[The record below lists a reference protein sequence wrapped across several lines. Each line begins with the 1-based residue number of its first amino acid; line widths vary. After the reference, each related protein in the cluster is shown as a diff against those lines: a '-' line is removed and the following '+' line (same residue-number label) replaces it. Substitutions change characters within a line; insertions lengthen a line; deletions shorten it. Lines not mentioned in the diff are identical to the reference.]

1 MNPIYVDAGK
11 LDTNQK
17 EIYDLR
23 LDARFIVRGCAGSGK
38 TSLALLRIKQL
49 LVRELE
55 SKITPF
61 YYVAYVRE
69 LVECMRK
76 EMAQLPDVTVN
87 FNDYAI
93 TYENW
98 ANGKITDWV
107 RQEFGIQARPNMCET
122 QRVHGYKR
130 DFTNTIINVNKQP
143 DYLFVDECQDLEIEA
158 IESFMH
164 GVQKGIGFYGD
175 DDQHIMEWRGRHPVT
190 LETIRDRFNLPI
202 CELIYNYRLPKEIAK
217 FAEQLGGRED
227 LSKKCKSPYHEK
239 PFMIRVK
246 DKHDANAFIMKRI
259 SNIGL
264 QDVGIAYTENEQVRD
279 AYESLARGLG
289 GKRVSASWN
298 IKPADPNEKT
308 LEGVHWSHLYPTPV
322 KIMTYEKIKG
332 QQFETVFLFVS
343 GELSAEMVK
352 RFYVG
357 VTRAERFLYVL
368 YTDPMP
374 SVLRQI
380 PEALYSTTDE
390 VGDFTGL
397 YQGVKAESHD
407 EMPNGA
413 SAPKKGS
420 VDVGF

>member
-1 MNPIYVDAGK
+1 MNPIYVEVGK
-11 LDTNQK
+11 LNLQQHA
-17 EIYDLR
+17 IYDAR
-23 LDARFIVRGCAGSGK
+23 NDAKFIVKGCAGSGK
-38 TSLALLRIKQL
+38 TTLALLRIKQL
-49 LVRELE
+49 LANE
-55 SKITPF
+55 SADGQTPF
-61 YYVAYVRE
+61 YYVAFVRE
-69 LVECMRK
+69 LVECMRR
-76 EMAQLPDVTVN
+76 EIEQLPDIETK

-98 ANGKITDWV
+98 SNGVITDWV
-107 RQEFGIQARPNMCET
+107 RQEFGIRARPNMCIPD
-122 QRVHGYKR
+122 YKR
-130 DFTNTIINVNKQP
+130 GFTNTIIKVNKQP
-143 DYLFVDECQDLEIEA
+143 EYLFVDECQDFEIED
-158 IESFMH
+158 IESFMK
-164 GVQKGIGFYGD
+164 GAQKGIVFYGD
-175 DDQHIMEWRGRHPVT
+175 EDQHIMTWRGRRPVT
-190 LETIRDRFNLPI
+190 IQTIRDRFNLPI
-202 CELIYNYRLPKEIAK
+202 HELIFNYRLPEEIAK
-217 FAEQLGGRED
+217 FAEQLGGRAD
-227 LSKKCKSPYHEK
+227 LHRHCKSLYHEK

-246 DKHDANAFIMKRI
+246 DKNDANAFMMKRI
-259 SNIGL
+259 SNFGL

-279 AYESLARGLG
+279 AYGALAQGLG
-289 GKRVSASWN
+289 RKHVSASWN
-298 IKPADPNEKT
+298 IKPAASNEKPR
-308 LEGVHWSHLYPTPV
+308 EGVHWSHLYPTPV

-374 SVLRQI
+374 SVLRQV

-413 SAPKKGS
+413 SVPKKGP